1 MKIQLYLMIPS
12 IFLLTCLYFGLGK
25 IGHWNYSETDFVVGN
40 ILNIG
45 LVGLVY
51 GGEVVYNKFKK

>member
-1 MKIQLYLMIPS
+1 MIPS